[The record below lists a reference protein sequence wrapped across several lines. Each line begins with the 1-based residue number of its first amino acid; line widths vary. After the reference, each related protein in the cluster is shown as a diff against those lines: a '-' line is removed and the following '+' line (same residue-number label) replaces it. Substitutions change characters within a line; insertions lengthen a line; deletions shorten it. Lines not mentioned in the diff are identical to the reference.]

1 MNYDGFRLHRF
12 DSKTIAEPNEI
23 DWQVFPVM
31 TRIGAPALMQS
42 NFNYVEEGLQKVD
55 PEQKYY
61 SVVKHRHWTYSWYEY
76 FIYDPKSTKVSDF
89 LSSVKKE
96 LKDHPCLDD
105 EGFISLQVEYG
116 ELDEDTDDLC
126 PDSEEE

>member
-1 MNYDGFRLHRF
+1 
-12 DSKTIAEPNEI
+12 
-23 DWQVFPVM
+23 M

-76 FIYDPKSTKVSDF
+76 FIYDPKSTEVSDF

-96 LKDHPCLDD
+96 LETHPCLDD